1 MTGEF
6 LPTQICTADT
16 LVIAFQMQ
24 AFVPLSVWLH
34 NTTKLDSIFP
44 IDMLYMRKQT
54 LWYLRSNR
62 EPALQPE
69 KAHKSK
75 FIILSGKKSKQNST
89 TTIKNLTQKLILE

>member
-1 MTGEF
+1 MTEVF

-16 LVIAFQMQ
+16 LETVFQMQ
-24 AFVPLSVWLH
+24 AFVPLSIWLH

-44 IDMLYMRKQT
+44 TDTSYVRKQT
-54 LWYLRSNR
+54 LRYLRSNR

-69 KAHKSK
+69 KAHKSN

-89 TTIKNLTQKLILE
+89 TTIKNLT